1 MSYAPTSRGKEED
14 EIEQNIINILEEP
27 TKMPKIE
34 HKSPEPMPESKKD
47 KIAQPN
53 KQINNILLH

>member
-1 MSYAPTSRGKEED
+1 
-14 EIEQNIINILEEP
+14 
-27 TKMPKIE
+27 MPKIE

-53 KQINNILLH
+53 EQYPPVQEQQIPSIELPLNFLLH